1 MVMSCEFNGET
12 AIIIFPYLEEESPVM
27 CESDEEAWSG
37 GRGIYPSEVE
47 DVEQGQ

>member
-1 MVMSCEFNGET
+1 MVMPRECNGGT
-12 AIIIFPYLEEESPVM
+12 VIKFSSLEEKSPIM
-27 CESDEEAWSG
+27 CESDEKAWSG